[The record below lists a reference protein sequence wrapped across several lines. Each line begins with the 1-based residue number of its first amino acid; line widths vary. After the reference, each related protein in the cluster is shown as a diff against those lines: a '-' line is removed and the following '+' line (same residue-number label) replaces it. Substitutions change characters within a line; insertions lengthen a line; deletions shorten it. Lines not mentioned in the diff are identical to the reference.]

1 MLNLI
6 AWIILG
12 IIAGAIAKA
21 IYPGHQGGGIIAT
34 MLLGIVGSL
43 IGGSLFNLLNTG
55 TLAITGAGFSIGGL
69 IVAIIGAI
77 IAIFI
82 WSLITRRSAV

>member
-12 IIAGAIAKA
+12 ILAGAIAKA

-34 MLLGIVGSL
+34 MLLGIIGSL
-43 IGGSLFNLLNTG
+43 IGGSLFNLLSTG
-55 TLAITGAGFSIGGL
+55 NLVLTGAGFSIGGL

>member
-1 MLNLI
+1 MINLI

-12 IIAGAIAKA
+12 LIAGAIAKA
-21 IYPGHQGGGIIAT
+21 IYPGRQGGGIVAT
-34 MLLGIVGSL
+34 MLLGIIGSL

-55 TLAITGAGFSIGGL
+55 NLALTGATFSIPGL